1 MPPDAVRPVV
11 VPPEDVD
18 PPKDVEPPAFVN
30 DPASPSQRDPADYT
44 ATGVKVGVLDMGF
57 DNEPPLLHR
66 VAVAAQLQGTIRP
79 QDAVAGTHGSQVS
92 RLIGG
97 RDIGDEFPTGAAS
110 NFLLYQA
117 NLAKS
122 LTGDVLGD
130 SLNALADRGV
140 KIVNN
145 SWSISAAPE
154 NHLPNGAN
162 VMANSVLAQAFFPR
176 MREAVLARGQLLI
189 WANGN
194 EGTDQPFLFAGAPY
208 IDPALERGWITVVQ
222 LQDGHLVAS
231 SNACGLAANWCLGA
245 QAPAGLSGTSY
256 SAPLVTAA
264 AAQVSQIFPWMD
276 NSALRQTI
284 LSTADDLGTRDR
296 TGWGELNATRALG
309 GPARFDR
316 RLTRGGD
323 FEAKFDAQTS
333 HFLNDIAGD
342 AGLIKSGTGT
352 LALWGENTY
361 SGTTRVDGGT
371 LALYGGLSAP
381 VAVGPGGLFM
391 GEGARVAASVSNSG
405 TVQVNGAGLRVGG
418 DYTAVSSGAVLATQ
432 LGSAMT
438 VGGKARLNNSR
449 LIALKPAGTY
459 VVKSVENVLKAGAVE
474 GVFGQVDGETGLLYS
489 VSPRYSAG
497 RVDLAVT
504 RRNVAATTQSLYAQ
518 QPARLAAGEAV
529 ETAFQ
534 AADRAVADR
543 SGGAGVQVAGVSDE
557 FIAAAA
563 QLQSVTSAAELG
575 ETLDSISGQ
584 IHASAQALS
593 FQQANGVNRILS
605 DRIDA
610 LALPGQTDGLWASAA
625 GGRGKLAERGFA
637 TATTHHYGGMV
648 GMDRR
653 VGERSA
659 IGLALSFG
667 QSDASFDAHGGRSRN
682 QTAGV
687 SVYGRHGAETGAYV
701 AGRLGYGFVD
711 ADTKRD
717 VWLDQTR
724 HRIEASHKDQM
735 ASVYA
740 ETGYS
745 WAHESGARTTPFA
758 AVSYDRLRR
767 GALNESGH
775 AFGLTA
781 ARAFYHQTAALLGL
795 RLTSAPVQ
803 WIGGTSQVGAYAAY
817 RHGERGDLDFDA
829 SFVGAPDR
837 SFRVKGIGLPR
848 HAAVAGVSWVNRGDN
863 NWSWL
868 ANVDVQIGQHG
879 TTQHIVS
886 VGGRYT
892 FD

>member
-1 MPPDAVRPVV
+1 MMPPDVARSVV
-11 VPPEDVD
+11 VPPKKVM
-18 PPKDVEPPAFVN
+18 PPAFV
-30 DPASPSQRDPADYT
+30 DKPGARPLRDPAAYT
-44 ATGVKVGVLDMGF
+44 AAGVKVGVLDTGF
-57 DNEPPLLHR
+57 DNAPQFAHR
-66 VAVAAQLQGTIRP
+66 AAVETQLQDTIRP
-79 QDAVAGTHGSQVS
+79 QDAIAGTHGSRVS

-97 RDIGDEFPTGAAS
+97 RDVGDGFPTGAAYD
-110 NFLLYQA
+110 FLLYQA
-117 NLAKS
+117 NLSRIVIA
-122 LTGDVLGD
+122 DVLGD
-130 SLNALADRGV
+130 SLTALADRGV

-145 SWSISAAPE
+145 SWSISAGPE

-162 VMANSVLAQAFFPR
+162 VAANSALVQAFFPR
-176 MREAVLARGQLLI
+176 MRDAVLVRGQLMI

-194 EGTDQPFLFAGAPY
+194 EGSDQPFLFAGAPY
-208 IDPALERGWITVVQ
+208 VDPALERGWITVVQ
-222 LQDGHLVAS
+222 LQDGRLTPG

-256 SAPLVTAA
+256 SAPRVTAS
-264 AAQVSQIFPWMD
+264 AAQVSQVFPWMD

-296 TGWGELNATRALG
+296 TGWGELNATRALR

-316 RLTRGGD
+316 RLTQGGD
-323 FEAKFDAQTS
+323 FEARFDAHIS

-342 AGLIKSGTGT
+342 AGLIKSGTST
-352 LALWGENTY
+352 LALWGKNTY

-371 LALYGGLSAP
+371 LALYGGLAAP

-391 GEGARVAASVSNSG
+391 GEGARVAASVANSG
-405 TVQVNGAGLRVGG
+405 TVQVNGAGLRVDG
-418 DYTAVSSGAVLATQ
+418 DYAAVSSGAVLATQ
-432 LGSAMT
+432 LGSVMT
-438 VGGKARLNNSR
+438 VGGTVRLNDSR
-449 LIALKPAGTY
+449 LIALKPADTY
-459 VVKSVENVLKAGAVE
+459 VVKSVENVLNAGSVE
-474 GVFGQVDGETGLLYS
+474 GVFGQVDGETGLLYE
-489 VSPRYSAG
+489 VSPRYSAD

-504 RRNVAATTQSLYAQ
+504 RRNVAATTQSLYAR

-534 AADRAVADR
+534 AADRAVVDR
-543 SGGAGVQVAGVSDE
+543 SGDVTSAAGVQASGVSDA

-563 QLQSVTSAAELG
+563 QLQSVTSVAELG
-575 ETLDSISGQ
+575 ETLDSLSGQ

-593 FQQANGVNRILS
+593 FQQASGVNRILS

-637 TATTHHYGGMV
+637 SATTHHYGGMV

-653 VGERSA
+653 VGKRGA

-667 QSDASFDAHGGRSRN
+667 QADASFDAHGGRSRN

-687 SVYGRHGAETGAYV
+687 SVYGRQGADAGAYL
-701 AGRLGYGFVD
+701 AGRVGYGFID

-717 VWLDQTR
+717 VWLDQAR
-724 HRIEASHKDQM
+724 HRIEASHSDQM
-735 ASVYA
+735 ASAYA
-740 ETGYS
+740 ETGYT
-745 WAHESGARTTPFA
+745 WAHASGARTTPFA

-781 ARAFYHQTAALLGL
+781 ARAVYHQSAALLGL

-803 WIGGTSQVGAYAAY
+803 WMGGTSQVGAYVAY
-817 RHGERGDLDFDA
+817 RHGERVDLDFDA
-829 SFVGAPDR
+829 SFVGAPDQ

-848 HAAVAGVSWVNRGDN
+848 HAAVAGVSWVGRGNN

-868 ANVDVQIGQHG
+868 ANVDVQIGEHG